1 MLYLQK
7 NTENSIIT
15 DSVISFIPGNIQI
28 MLDNVIIGSYINA
41 STDKNYFKL
50 RIPAIS
56 LDEISNGE
64 HKMKFIYVE
73 EVIKEE
79 LCMIKDS
86 SLIEPIFTET
96 KVIKDFVY
104 EK

>member
-7 NTENSIIT
+7 NAENSMIT
-15 DSVISFIPGNIQI
+15 DSVVSYIPGNIQI
-28 MLDNVIIGSYINA
+28 SLDNVIIGSYVNS

-50 RIPAIS
+50 RIPAS
-56 LDEISNGE
+56 NLSEISNGE

-79 LCMIKDS
+79 LCMIKDT

-96 KVIKDFVY
+96 KIIKDFVY